1 MVKARIPGSSQELYT
16 VSVESVPQYAG
27 GNSKSATCCK
37 GGRVGKDLLC
47 GVLIALAVICAAVA
61 IFLVVFYVV
70 NGVDDSQT
78 QTSDAD
84 QQNGTLDSSPLTRD
98 REEEK
103 KINALKD
110 SHEWD
115 SSETKDQLSLSSTS
129 LPDVGIHEP
138 QFHVKGESIYPA
150 YEPVGNPSSSTM
162 AIPVQPVN
170 IDANKTKEDEAN
182 PPIDIEA
189 NSQEI
194 EGKDETTLFVPDDD
208 VIIETPASA
217 ANTDAASGQLQTD
230 PAPPVVLLPES
241 TTTIRSVP
249 STIST
254 TVANVDVSSERA
266 KESTTTVPVPLPDPV
281 VIAVPEPETSGFVP
295 VQTQEDLDYEQ
306 EQSTDSQT
314 ETLSKMVPAKPV
326 DAIPAVDTAPWK
338 PIDGSVVVPPVNKED
353 GVQDRSIVD
362 GKSPADAQQSV
373 ASDEKKNPIVVVT
386 TTTVKTTSTVPS
398 VSQLPE
404 EVSQVPVEI
413 VKWEAPTE
421 LEEATEFAQM
431 QDLGNMALL
440 LPEDR
445 VRTTKPTVLST
456 STEQFP
462 SIVSLHSVPASS
474 QCIRRQLPFCRGVLP
489 YSETILPNWVGDT
502 TESERN
508 FSVPY
513 FEIIAESE
521 CHPRVQQYACAVLEP
536 PCRGSGISLPPC
548 RQFCRAIAEDCSSYV
563 LSALTLASVLDC
575 DQFPQ
580 SNDPDVCLNLASTTP
595 EGECL
600 PNEYRCS
607 SDNTCIPE
615 RWVCDG
621 RQDCSQGDDEF
632 ACSRCRE
639 EEFRC
644 ENENRCLPKRWKCD
658 GSRDCADGSDERDCP
673 ANQECGDGQFRCGD
687 GLSCIPL
694 RRVCDG
700 SNHCRDNSDETNCT
714 SIACQIEDFKCNDTG
729 VCISRKWVCDGNAD
743 CKDGSDEA
751 QCARE
756 AELDLESDVLIEEM
770 QDQLIPGGNE
780 TVLNPD
786 TAFNPDKC
794 PLGELLCMSG
804 STCIRFEQLCDGTR
818 DCADGADETDCGKPS
833 AN

>member
-27 GNSKSATCCK
+27 GNSKRPGCCK

-70 NGVDDSQT
+70 NGVDNSQA

-103 KINALKD
+103 KINSLKD

-138 QFHVKGESIYPA
+138 QFHVKGEAIYPA
-150 YEPVGNPSSSTM
+150 YEPVGNPSSGTT
-162 AIPVQPVN
+162 AIPAQPVN
-170 IDANKTKEDEAN
+170 INANKTKEDEAN

-194 EGKDETTLFVPDDD
+194 GGKNETTLFVPDDD
-208 VIIETPASA
+208 AIIETPALA

-254 TVANVDVSSERA
+254 TVADVSSERT

-281 VIAVPEPETSGFVP
+281 VIAVPEPDTSGFVP
-295 VQTQEDLDYEQ
+295 VQTKEDLDYEQ

-314 ETLSKMVPAKPV
+314 EALSETVPAKPV

-338 PIDGSVVVPPVNKED
+338 PIDGSVAIPAVNTED
-353 GVQDRSIVD
+353 EVQDRFIVD
-362 GKSPADAQQSV
+362 GKSPVDAQQSV
-373 ASDEKKNPIVVVT
+373 ASVEKKNPIVAVT
-386 TTTVKTTSTVPS
+386 TTTVRTASNVPS

-413 VKWEAPTE
+413 VKWEAPAE

-440 LPEDR
+440 LPENR
-445 VRTTKPTVLST
+445 VRTSKPTVPST

-462 SIVSLHSVPASS
+462 SIVSLHSAPASP

-563 LSALTLASVLDC
+563 LSALTLASVLEC

-607 SDNTCIPE
+607 NDNTCIPE

-644 ENENRCLPKRWKCD
+644 ENENRCLPKRWRCD

-673 ANQECGDGQFRCGD
+673 ANQECGDGQFRCED

-743 CKDGSDEA
+743 CKDASDEA

-770 QDQLIPGGNE
+770 QDQLVPGGNE
-780 TVLNPD
+780 TALNPD

-818 DCADGADETDCGKPS
+818 DCADGADETDCGKSS

>member
-27 GNSKSATCCK
+27 GNGKRPGCCK
-37 GGRVGKDLLC
+37 SGRVGKDLLC

-70 NGVDDSQT
+70 NAGTDEASRAPPSSA
-78 QTSDAD
+78 SDGD

-103 KINALKD
+103 KINSLKE
-110 SHEWD
+110 SHELD
-115 SSETKDQLSLSSTS
+115 SSEAKDQLSLSSTS

-138 QFHVKGESIYPA
+138 EFHVKGEAVYPP
-150 YEPVGNPSSSTM
+150 YKIGGGQQTSSTTENP
-162 AIPVQPVN
+162 IQPAEEEKK
-170 IDANKTKEDEAN
+170 DDELN

-194 EGKDETTLFVPDDD
+194 EGKDQTTLFVPDDD
-208 VIIETPASA
+208 VIIETPSLA
-217 ANTDAASGQLQTD
+217 ANTDSTSGQLQTD

-241 TTTIRSVP
+241 TTTVKTA

-254 TVANVDVSSERA
+254 TVADVDVSSSERT
-266 KESTTTVPVPLPDPV
+266 KEITTTAAVVPVPLPDPV
-281 VIAVPEPETSGFVP
+281 VVAVQELETSGFVP
-295 VQTQEDLDYEQ
+295 VKVQEDLDFDP

-314 ETLSKMVPAKPV
+314 EALPDILSAKPV
-326 DAIPAVDTAPWK
+326 DPAIDTAPWK
-338 PIDGSVVVPPVNKED
+338 PIDATVAIPAVIVNKKEEIQPT
-353 GVQDRSIVD
+353 GGQKTS
-362 GKSPADAQQSV
+362 S
-373 ASDEKKNPIVVVT
+373 T
-386 TTTVKTTSTVPS
+386 TTTTTSTTAKTIVTSPS
-398 VSQLPE
+398 GSSRLPE

-413 VKWEAPTE
+413 VKWETP
-421 LEEATEFAQM
+421 EESTEFAQM

-445 VRTTKPTVLST
+445 IRTST
-456 STEQFP
+456 STSQPGGIVPISSSTTTEQFP
-462 SIVSLHSVPASS
+462 SIVSVPSVIPVEPE
-474 QCIRRQLPFCRGVLP
+474 CIRRQLPFCRGVLP
-489 YSETILPNWVGDT
+489 YSETILPNWVGDN
-502 TESERN
+502 TEAERN

-600 PNEYRCS
+600 PNEYRCN

-621 RQDCSQGDDEF
+621 RQDCSLGDDEF

-644 ENENRCLPKRWKCD
+644 ENENRCLPKRWRCD

-673 ANQECGDGQFRCGD
+673 STQECGDGQFRCGD

-700 SNHCRDNSDETNCT
+700 SNHCRDNSDETNCS

-729 VCISRKWVCDGNAD
+729 VCISRKWVCDGNVD

-756 AELDLESDVLIEEM
+756 AELNFESDVLIDEM
-770 QDQLIPGGNE
+770 EDPLAAGGNE
-780 TVLNPD
+780 TAINAD
-786 TAFNPDKC
+786 TTFNPDKC

-818 DCADGADETDCGKPS
+818 DCADGADETDCGKPPGPE
-833 AN
+833 